1 MSNINVRLFYLCFG
15 EARALPVF
23 CRMLSIILF
32 LNALV
37 SSQVEGCESTN
48 LSPCLES
55 MALFKESTCVP
66 LMATNATH
74 YADCLCLN
82 AIDTGNCY
90 LQCDSP
96 AAKAQF
102 AGSAQPQITALCQA
116 ANIDPKGPRPKP
128 SWQTSPTT
136 TKPPTAAT
144 ENPKSNGASVSESI
158 TLFAIAVASL
168 LF

>member
-1 MSNINVRLFYLCFG
+1 
-15 EARALPVF
+15 
-23 CRMLSIILF
+23 MLSIILF

-116 ANIDPKGPRPKP
+116 ANIDPNGPRPKP
-128 SWQTSPTT
+128 SWQTFGLTTTTIPSPTT
-136 TKPPTAAT
+136 TKPSTTAT
-144 ENPKSNGASVSESI
+144 DKPKSNGASVSESI